1 MRLGDPELQLCKA
14 CSHVHSSAWKNIKN
28 LPKAAFTWGVCSLQ
42 GQAGSRRH
50 IPDVGTASDTAGPG
64 TGPSP
69 TPTSH
74 LHPHVADDI
83 LSDRR
88 LQKGRQDRPQSE
100 NRRGN
105 KDRRLKERQI
115 QGRKSAQG
123 HGEQEIGSL
132 TDGTQKAPDKGAFF
146 IPAGSGA

>member
-1 MRLGDPELQLCKA
+1 MCKA

-28 LPKAAFTWGVCSLQ
+28 LPKAAFTLGVSGLQ

-50 IPDVGTASDTAGPG
+50 IPDVGMASDTAGPG

-69 TPTSH
+69 TPTPH

-88 LQKGRQDRPQSE
+88 LQKGRQDLERMQE
-100 NRRGN
+100 GV
-105 KDRRLKERQI
+105 RLVIMIPTAVATAEG
-115 QGRKSAQG
+115 GR
-123 HGEQEIGSL
+123 EQ
-132 TDGTQKAPDKGAFF
+132 
-146 IPAGSGA
+146 

>member
-1 MRLGDPELQLCKA
+1 MLYMRLGDPELQLCKA

-88 LQKGRQDRPQSE
+88 LQKGRQDLERMQE
-100 NRRGN
+100 GV
-105 KDRRLKERQI
+105 RLVIMIPTAVATAE
-115 QGRKSAQG
+115 GG
-123 HGEQEIGSL
+123 PEQ
-132 TDGTQKAPDKGAFF
+132 
-146 IPAGSGA
+146 